1 MRTQPGKP
9 IHVLQLLQGLNI
21 GGIERMVESLVH
33 GLDAARFRTSFC
45 TFDWRGKLA
54 GELEAAG
61 YALYHRKRRGGLD
74 LGWVAWLAR
83 LLQRH
88 SVDVVHAHNATA
100 LFYGA
105 MATSLVPGT
114 RLLYTEHDRAFPSAR
129 RDRILHALLARRTH
143 AVATVSAT
151 LREHLLRW
159 ESFPASRLH
168 VIRNG
173 VQMPM
178 PQRSRAAMRR
188 DLDLGD
194 RPVAGIVARLAGV
207 KNHALL
213 LRSWKRVVADVPDA
227 VLVVVGNGSQE
238 ENLRGLHQQLGLGES
253 VRFLGFRQDISELL
267 LAMDVF
273 VLSSLS
279 EGLSLTLL
287 EAEACGLPVVAT
299 RVGGNPEVVLDG
311 ETGLLVPSEQE
322 LPLAAALARLLQ
334 DAPLRRQFGE
344 RGRSYY
350 EQHFTLAAMLRGYVE
365 LYCRLAGVPV
375 PTPEAPAR
383 PEAEAVGGGIR
394 A

>member
-1 MRTQPGKP
+1 MRTQPGRR

-21 GGIERMVESLVH
+21 GGIERMVESLVR
-33 GLDAARFRTSFC
+33 GLDPAAFRTSFC
-45 TFDWRGKLA
+45 TFDWRGTLA
-54 GELEAAG
+54 GQLEAAG
-61 YALYHRKRRGGLD
+61 YPLYHRKRRGGFD
-74 LGWVAWLAR
+74 VGWIAWLAR
-83 LLQRH
+83 RLQRE
-88 SVDVVHAHNATA
+88 SIDIVHAHNATA

-105 MATSLVPGT
+105 LATSLVPHT

-129 RDRILHALLARRTH
+129 RERIVHALLARRTH

-151 LREHLLRW
+151 LRQHLLRW
-159 ESFPASRLH
+159 ERFPPARVH

-173 VQMPM
+173 VQMPV
-178 PQRSRAAMRR
+178 PQQSRAAMRR
-188 DLDLGD
+188 ELDVGE

-213 LRSWKRVVADVPDA
+213 LRAWKLVLVEVPEA
-227 VLVVVGNGSQE
+227 VLLVVGDGSQE
-238 ENLRGLHQQLGLGES
+238 QSLRTLHAQLDLGAS

-267 LAMDVF
+267 QAMDVF

-311 ETGLLVPSEQE
+311 ETGLLVPSAQE
-322 LPLAAALARLLQ
+322 RPLAEALARLLQ
-334 DAPLRRQFGE
+334 DAHLRRQLGE
-344 RGRSYY
+344 RGRAYY
-350 EQHFTLAAMLRGYVE
+350 EQHFTLAAMLRGYVD
-365 LYCRLAGVPV
+365 LYCQLAGVPK
-375 PTPEAPAR
+375 PAAHAATAVD
-383 PEAEAVGGGIR
+383 AEAVGGGSR